1 MTVNLE
7 QIVFDARDA
16 ATLAAFWSALLEQPV
31 DPGASAEF
39 ASVGRTGPLP
49 LPTPF
54 LFMQVPEKA
63 TGKNRVH
70 VDLDSAT
77 PEADVAR
84 AMLNGARRV
93 DDHDE
98 YDTRW
103 TTLADPE
110 GNVFD
115 IVYRVP

>member
-16 ATLAAFWSALLEQPV
+16 GALATFWAAMFEQPV
-31 DPGASAEF
+31 DPEAGPEF
-39 ASVGRTGPLP
+39 ASVGRTGALP

-54 LFMQVPEKA
+54 LFMQVPEERA
-63 TGKNRVH
+63 GKNRVH

-77 PEADVAR
+77 PEEDIAR
-84 AMLNGARRV
+84 AVQHGARRV

-98 YDTRW
+98 YGTRW

-110 GNVFD
+110 GNLFD
-115 IVYRVP
+115 IVYRAS